1 MKKALKIF
9 GIVLISIILLVT
21 LVIST
26 ALWVVFTPER
36 LTPIVRNVAKEYVTC
51 EHHIGK
57 VELTFFSTF
66 PHVGL
71 AIDSLTIVNHVEG
84 APCDTV
90 VDIPHAVVS
99 VDVLAFLNEKTLS
112 IPTLCM
118 PDIQAN
124 IYVAADGTANYDI
137 LALPTD
143 TATTDTTASGLPF
156 EKIMVGELAVS
167 AQSLQYISLSDSIQ
181 ARLHNMLLQAEI
193 NNWEDM
199 LLTLN
204 IGSIDATLGTTTY
217 AQGLR
222 LQTTLPMG
230 IDLTTMRIALH
241 NAQLAVNT
249 LDFALNGW
257 AEIGDTL
264 QTDMRLT
271 LNDWQVDS
279 VMPLLPISL
288 PKDIAQLIRGGS
300 ASLDATAN
308 INMANGNAS
317 SVTIHNLA
325 AHTKQTSL
333 QARGKVKDPLGKL
346 WMDLSANMDVRIDDI
361 KAFVPKDMHVS
372 GRVKGTASARMYLN
386 DLMAMNLHKGN
397 ISGDMQLLG
406 ITYHAQ
412 NIAATLPNNRLTFQ
426 LPNRQPSRQEVDW
439 LQATLYTAGGD
450 ISMAPQLQAQL
461 GNTSIAVE
469 VNNILSDTPYWHAT
483 LSLQST
489 EQLQASMDSMGVTV
503 VKPNIGA
510 YIAYHTTDK
519 SVMPVLD
526 ARVAFD
532 RLTGHYTNMQADIHA
547 STLTAQLQAPRLKA
561 TLQSNQVAAQMAN
574 VVDFNTQQIS
584 IEAAARYNAEGGDNL
599 LLKWNPRLSVNM
611 QQALVDLAD
620 WEQNIQIPQIDFAY
634 TNRECKIEQSKV
646 IIGNSDFA
654 LTGELRNIGRWL
666 REKGVLEGEMNFVS
680 EQTDANE
687 LLALLSADQGSEE
700 KAPTDEAI
708 KRESK
713 EATKQ
718 EGEEAKGEET
728 EPFLVPTNVD
738 LILNTQIKK
747 ANLFNQ
753 AATNL
758 GGKIYVKDGTLVLEE
773 MGFICNAAKLQLT
786 AMYRTPRRNHI
797 YVGFDYHMLD
807 VNIQELV
814 NMIPQIDSMMPM
826 LRSFKGEAEFHLAA
840 ETYTNAQYQIKPS
853 TIRGAASIFGKDL
866 VVMDNE
872 TFNTISKMLMF
883 SKKTENKV
891 DSISAEMTIYKK
903 EIDVY
908 PFCVSLDNY
917 MVALGGRHNLD
928 MTFNYDVNVLSPIY
942 LGVNVS
948 GNFDDLKIKLAPC
961 RFAKDFK
968 PLFHRKVDTQSAQ
981 LRSIIR
987 ESMRKNVKL

>member
-9 GIVLISIILLVT
+9 GITLGSIGILLAV
-21 LVIST
+21 VIGL

-36 LTPIVRNVAKEYVTC
+36 LTPIVRNVAKEYVKC
-51 EHHIGK
+51 EHTIGK

-66 PHVGL
+66 PHFGL
-71 AIDSLTIVNHVEG
+71 SLDSITVVNPTLG
-84 APCDTV
+84 APSDTV
-90 VDIPHAVVS
+90 AHIPHAVLS
-99 VDVLAFLNEKTLS
+99 VDVLAFLNEQTLS
-112 IPTLCM
+112 IPTLSM
-118 PDIQAN
+118 PDLQAN
-124 IYVAADGTANYDI
+124 LYIAADGTANYDV

-143 TATTDTTASGLPF
+143 TTAEDTTTTALPF
-156 EKIMVGELAVS
+156 EQIKVGELAIS
-167 AQSLQYISLSDSIQ
+167 AKSLGYQSLPDSISATLGHTAITANIANWDDIQ
-181 ARLHNMLLQAEI
+181 ATLRAE
-193 NNWEDM
+193 D
-199 LLTLN
+199 
-204 IGSIDATLGTTTY
+204 IDATIGNTIY
-217 AQGLR
+217 AQDLR
-222 LQTTLPMG
+222 FEAQIPAAV
-230 IDLTTMRIALH
+230 DLARMRIELR
-241 NAQLAVNT
+241 NAQLSINT
-249 LDFALNGW
+249 LGLSLSGW
-257 AEIGDTL
+257 AEAGDTL
-264 QTDMRLT
+264 QTNMRLT

-279 VMPLLPISL
+279 VMPLLPLTL
-288 PKDIAQLIRGGS
+288 PKDIAQLVRGGS
-300 ASLDATAN
+300 ASLDATAA
-308 INMANGNAS
+308 INMANGKAS
-317 SVTIHNLA
+317 SVTIHKLT

-333 QARGKVKDPLGKL
+333 QAQGEVKDPLGNL
-346 WMDLSANMDVRIDDI
+346 WMDLSANMDVRIADI
-361 KAFVPKDMHVS
+361 KAFLPSDMHVS
-372 GRVKGTASARMYLN
+372 GRIKGTAHARMHLD
-386 DLMAMNLHKGN
+386 DLMAMNLHKGD
-397 ISGDMQLLG
+397 ITGDVQLLG
-406 ITYHAQ
+406 ITYKAQ
-412 NIAATLPNNRLTFQ
+412 DIAATLPNNRLSFQ
-426 LPNRQPSRQEVDW
+426 IPNRQPSRPEVGW
-439 LQATLYTAGGD
+439 LQATLYTQGAD
-450 ISMAPQLQAQL
+450 ISMTPLLQAGLGETQL
-461 GNTSIAVE
+461 AIET
-469 VNNILSDTPYWHAT
+469 NNILGNDPLWHAT

-489 EQLQASMDSMGVTV
+489 EQLQAGMDSIGVTIL
-503 VKPNIGA
+503 KPNVAA
-510 YIAYHTTDK
+510 YVAYHTTDT

-532 RLTGHYTNMQADIHA
+532 RLTAHYTDMHADIHA

-561 TLQSNQVAAQMAN
+561 TLQTNQVAAQMPNVAN
-574 VVDFNTQQIS
+574 ISTQHIS
-584 IEAAARYNAEGGDNL
+584 IEAAARYNAKGGDNL
-599 LLKWNPRLSVNM
+599 LLKWNPRLSVSM
-611 QQALVDLAD
+611 QQAIADLAD
-620 WEQNIQIPQIDFAY
+620 WEQDIQIPEIDFAY
-634 TNRECKIEQSKV
+634 TNRECKIEQSKL

-666 REKGVLEGEMNFVS
+666 REKGTLEGEMTFIS

-700 KAPTDEAI
+700 EATVD
-708 KRESK
+708 

-718 EGEEAKGEET
+718 EGDEAIEEAT

-738 LILNTQIKK
+738 LTLNTQIKK

-753 AATNL
+753 TATNL

-872 TFNTISKMLMF
+872 TFSTISKLLMF

-891 DSISAEMTIYKK
+891 DSISAEMTLYKK
-903 EIDVY
+903 EIDIY
-908 PFCVSLDNY
+908 PFCVSIDNY

-948 GNFDDLKIKLAPC
+948 GNLDDLNIKLAPC

-968 PLFHRKVDTQSAQ
+968 PLFHRKVDTQSAEI
-981 LRSIIR
+981 RSMIR
-987 ESMRKNVKL
+987 ESMRRNVKL